1 MAYEEDL
8 PNLFAELPNL
18 IIGGFG
24 DPASLAAIW
33 STGKLP
39 QQQEPSGPTLA
50 DLEEQFQ
57 QQQGDTYTDI
67 LSSTGDPH
75 QAGIIANS
83 QSQEAINAAV
93 NQSMINILAKDE
105 NKISLAAD
113 AVMSYQGPID
123 PDMNVADIVAPIY
136 NVSPTKVEAELD
148 SRGELVASLTKPFYE
163 MDLDQPISV
172 QPEIIDINKPVSMA
186 GDPGFN
192 QAIDN
197 YRPPGARPMPAP
209 PPDVGTQPPAGWVE
223 PSFPIQPAE
232 IDPATGQP
240 FAPIPSSPEIMTAG
254 PPDLGV
260 VGDVA
265 SKLVSGIGGSAANLL
280 FKNPDNPGDIGWMYP
295 WTPEGKAAWEAQ
307 HAARNAPPPAGSFL
321 GAGDPLANQDPP
333 PFATAPVGPPSGVIS
348 DDPEAMEERAI
359 NDAVMDGWLGDLQ
372 RVFQNV
378 PEFPHKSMDNAY
390 FLARIEEIMNTP
402 EGQGSGF
409 AGRSAEDILAS
420 WGENP
425 RFMQVVT
432 SSEVEPGITD
442 EGQPTATVTTKTAE
456 VPAGPLQGTP
466 VDAAAAA
473 PILTRISAPP
483 REDGTREFNYFR
495 TPEGLD
501 LWFGPDK
508 NLWGT
513 VPQPDR
519 SVQLISYG
527 ELVEGITQGDD
538 TEYTLGGHTWTHDP
552 TSARPWQLK
561 RVQPAVAMAGG
572 APLPLQSTLGSM
584 TPPKQWETLRAQEMG
599 EDIWNPVRWGTRMQ
613 GFKPAYGQ
621 WLLSGKQFESPFH
634 EFVQS
639 GAQPDMAQTWQ
650 ELARASAGLT
660 SPLDL
665 AGADELA
672 LGRQIGYQG
681 LITGDAART
690 NAILMAAAAMGAG
703 QGYGADAMRAQL
715 GSMYDVFA
723 AEAAASGQ
731 PAGGFIDWLNQRI
744 VDMPGSPAPA
754 GAPGFNQRGFGGQGG
769 YGT

>member
-18 IIGGFG
+18 IVAGFG

-39 QQQEPSGPTLA
+39 QQQEPSGPTLS

-57 QQQGDTYTDI
+57 QQQGDTYTDV

-75 QAGIIANS
+75 QAGIIAS
-83 QSQEAINAAV
+83 AQSQEAINAAV
-93 NQSMINILAKDE
+93 NQTMINNMAKDE

-197 YRPPGARPMPAP
+197 YRPSGGRPMPAP
-209 PPDVGTQPPAGWVE
+209 PPNVGTQPPAGWVE

-254 PPDLGV
+254 PGGLGV
-260 VGDVA
+260 VGDAISGLA
-265 SKLVSGIGGSAANLL
+265 SGAKDLL
-280 FKNPDNPGDIGWMYP
+280 FKDPNDPNDIGWLNPVGYEKP
-295 WTPEGKAAWEAQ
+295 PAVAPAAP
-307 HAARNAPPPAGSFL
+307 APVRPPAG
-321 GAGDPLANQDPP
+321 DIP
-333 PFATAPVGPPSGVIS
+333 

-359 NDAVMDGWLGDLQ
+359 NDAVMDEWLAALQ
-372 RVFQNV
+372 RQFQNV
-378 PEFPHKSMDNAY
+378 LEYPHKNMNNAH
-390 FLARIEEIMNTP
+390 FLARINEIMNTP

-432 SSEVEPGITD
+432 SSETDSGITV
-442 EGQPTATVTTKTAE
+442 EGQPTAIVTTEIAE

-473 PILTRISAPP
+473 PILTRIMAPV
-483 REDGTREFNYFR
+483 REDGTREFNYLR
-495 TPEGLD
+495 TAEGLD

-508 NLWGT
+508 KLWGT
-513 VPQPDR
+513 EVVGGI
-519 SVQLISYG
+519 SQLISYG
-527 ELVEGITQGDD
+527 DLVEGITQDNE

-572 APLPLQSTLGSM
+572 APLPLQSTLGTL
-584 TPPKQWETLRAQEMG
+584 TPTKQWETLRAQEMG

-621 WLLSGKQFESPFH
+621 FLLSGKQFGSPFH

-639 GAQPDMAQTWQ
+639 GAQPDMAQGWQ

-690 NAILMAAAAMGAG
+690 NAVLMAAAAMGAG
-703 QGYGADAMRAQL
+703 QGYGADAMRTQL
-715 GSMYDVFA
+715 ASMYDVFA
-723 AEAAASGQ
+723 SEAAASGQ

-744 VDMPGSPAPA
+744 VDMPGSVAPA
-754 GAPGFNQRGFGGQGG
+754 GGGGFGGQGS

>member
-1 MAYEEDL
+1 
-8 PNLFAELPNL
+8 
-18 IIGGFG
+18 
-24 DPASLAAIW
+24 
-33 STGKLP
+33 
-39 QQQEPSGPTLA
+39 
-50 DLEEQFQ
+50 
-57 QQQGDTYTDI
+57 
-67 LSSTGDPH
+67 
-75 QAGIIANS
+75 
-83 QSQEAINAAV
+83 
-93 NQSMINILAKDE
+93 
-105 NKISLAAD
+105 
-113 AVMSYQGPID
+113 
-123 PDMNVADIVAPIY
+123 
-136 NVSPTKVEAELD
+136 
-148 SRGELVASLTKPFYE
+148 
-163 MDLDQPISV
+163 
-172 QPEIIDINKPVSMA
+172 
-186 GDPGFN
+186 
-192 QAIDN
+192 
-197 YRPPGARPMPAP
+197 
-209 PPDVGTQPPAGWVE
+209 
-223 PSFPIQPAE
+223 
-232 IDPATGQP
+232 
-240 FAPIPSSPEIMTAG
+240 
-254 PPDLGV
+254 
-260 VGDVA
+260 
-265 SKLVSGIGGSAANLL
+265 
-280 FKNPDNPGDIGWMYP
+280 
-295 WTPEGKAAWEAQ
+295 
-307 HAARNAPPPAGSFL
+307 
-321 GAGDPLANQDPP
+321 
-333 PFATAPVGPPSGVIS
+333 
-348 DDPEAMEERAI
+348 MEERAI

-538 TEYTLGGHTWTHDP
+538 TEYTLGGHTWIHNP
-552 TSARPWQLK
+552 FSAQPWQLK